1 MKPNRAYKILIGID
15 CGVNTGICVWLTET
29 KTVRH
34 ISSVMINHA
43 MNSVVYW
50 HHNYPG
56 GVKVRV
62 EDARKRKWIPRQ
74 ATEKAERGRREGAG
88 SVKRDAKIWEDFLED
103 IKVDYEMV
111 APKNNKT
118 KVNADFFKKISKYS
132 GPTNEH
138 GRDAGMLV
146 IGM

>member
-1 MKPNRAYKILIGID
+1 MKANSKYKIIIGID
-15 CGVNTGICVWLTET
+15 CGVNTGICVWITET

-34 ISSVMINHA
+34 IASVMIHQA
-43 MNSVVYW
+43 MKSVVYW
-50 HHNYPG
+50 NDNYPG

-74 ATEKAERGRREGAG
+74 KNEKAELGRREGAG
-88 SVKRDAKIWEDFLED
+88 SVKRDAKIWEDFLND
-103 IKVDYEMV
+103 IRVDYEMV

-118 KVNADFFKKISKYS
+118 KVSACFFKKLTNYS